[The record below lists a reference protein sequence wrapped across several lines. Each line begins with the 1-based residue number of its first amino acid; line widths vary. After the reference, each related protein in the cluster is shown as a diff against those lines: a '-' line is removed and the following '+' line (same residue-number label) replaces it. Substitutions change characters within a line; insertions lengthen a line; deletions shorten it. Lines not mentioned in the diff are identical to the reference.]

1 VWTEIAAP
9 ANLHDCVDFP
19 MVNLLHLP
27 IELRVMIWSLLLPSD
42 TTVVSAQRKQLGDL
56 RRSTSL
62 TVLKPNE
69 HTQSATVTSDL
80 LIISP
85 LTFSEVAHTF
95 YGANTFCFDIRDAD
109 AIDGLAEAAR
119 SYINHVRLVD
129 RLRYVLPTICVER
142 LVSGFRNLR
151 SISIPTYP
159 EPFGTSSFDI
169 NLEHRAINLSIVRG
183 LMEQLENGHYK
194 QLFLNYNQPCSILE
208 EDLDHLLTLRL
219 LRHLRSANYY
229 IDNNQMDLWLEMF
242 VAWIYSYPLKRPK
255 LLKVLE
261 RMDSAYDRSFFACL
275 VKRQAQD
282 QSPQGFTIAL
292 SIPKHVPHAR
302 HRATCSSLMRHGSS
316 VSNHQT

>member
-1 VWTEIAAP
+1 VWTEIATP
-9 ANLHDCVDFP
+9 ANLHDCVDSP

-27 IELRVMIWSLLLPSD
+27 VELRMMIWSLLLPSD
-42 TTVVSAQRKQLGDL
+42 TTFKSAQRKQPGDL
-56 RRSTSL
+56 RRSSPL

-69 HTQSATVTSDL
+69 HTQSATDTSHL
-80 LIISP
+80 LTLSP

-109 AIDGLAEAAR
+109 AIGGLAEAAR
-119 SYINHVRLVD
+119 SYINHIRLVD
-129 RLRYVLPTICVER
+129 RLRYVLPTVCVER

-159 EPFGTSSFDI
+159 EPFATSSFDI

-183 LMEQLENGHYK
+183 LMEQLEKGHYK
-194 QLFLNYNQPCSILE
+194 QLFLNYNQPCPLLE
-208 EDLDHLLTLRL
+208 ENLDHLLTLRL
-219 LRHLRSANYY
+219 LRHLRSAEYY
-229 IDNNQMDLWLEMF
+229 IDNNQMDLWLEIF

-275 VKRQAQD
+275 VKREAQD
-282 QSPQGFTIAL
+282 QHLQGFTIAL
-292 SIPKHVPHAR
+292 SIPKHIPYAR
-302 HRATCSSLMRHGSS
+302 HRATCSCIMRHGSS
-316 VSNHQT
+316 VSNQQT